1 VSFPFR
7 RDEGLI
13 LVDAKICGPEGELVL
28 RLALDTGASKTL
40 ITSANMASLGYGE
53 AMASEWIEVTTATRN
68 ERAPMIAVDSM
79 ESLGVVRSRL
89 PVLCHPLAPG
99 AKIDG
104 LPGLDFLRGSVLTVD
119 FRAGTLTLVA

>member
-79 ESLGVVRSRL
+79 ESLGSSEAVCPFCAIPLRRVRRL
-89 PVLCHPLAPG
+89 TDYLVSTFC
-99 AKIDG
+99 
-104 LPGLDFLRGSVLTVD
+104 
-119 FRAGTLTLVA
+119 AGRF